1 MQQTTQLGIHQPA
14 NKEDESMAH
23 KHYNMHRGQRL
34 GFNPSAQPHDL
45 LLGKLNC
52 YYDKSKDKARGGRTG
67 WDDRQ
72 VTVAITPP
80 SSDS

>member
-1 MQQTTQLGIHQPA
+1 
-14 NKEDESMAH
+14 MAH